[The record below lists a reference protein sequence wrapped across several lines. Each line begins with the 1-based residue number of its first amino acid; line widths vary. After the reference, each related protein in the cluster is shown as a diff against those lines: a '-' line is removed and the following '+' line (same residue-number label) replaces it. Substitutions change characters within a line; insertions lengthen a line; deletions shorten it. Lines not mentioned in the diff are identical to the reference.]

1 MALKISII
9 GLTESQLLIC
19 CLNKDWNMRQERK
32 QDTHLYIRVWW
43 WLTGDRWRG
52 RSRPDFLHMEF
63 LQSTE
68 GKAKKSN
75 MYNMYVKRQ
84 VSINNESYIYIYIY
98 NMYVKRQVSI
108 NNECYIYLI
117 LELYKKTTVCFDTRI
132 I

>member
-19 CLNKDWNMRQERK
+19 CLNKDWNMRQELK

-75 MYNMYVKRQ
+75 MAFVVCRPLTF
-84 VSINNESYIYIYIY
+84 
-98 NMYVKRQVSI
+98 
-108 NNECYIYLI
+108 LI
-117 LELYKKTTVCFDTRI
+117 LILSSDTA
-132 I
+132 